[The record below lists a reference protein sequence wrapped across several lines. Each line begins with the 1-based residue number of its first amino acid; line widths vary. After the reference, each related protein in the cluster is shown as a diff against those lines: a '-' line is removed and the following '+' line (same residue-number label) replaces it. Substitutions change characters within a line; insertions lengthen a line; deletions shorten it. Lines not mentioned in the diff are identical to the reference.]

1 MYLHARQTPLLSEL
15 HPQPCFFFFHF
26 TKSSHLSSSSHDTE
40 RGPDGEPLSL
50 EGGHFDN
57 HLWLSGKWKGR
68 GVQEDLVCDRLFRD
82 RPQIYLGM
90 EEGGTDA
97 DTKKLPNLA
106 PTTQSGN

>member
-1 MYLHARQTPLLSEL
+1 MLGKPLYSLSYN
-15 HPQPCFFFFHF
+15 PSPVSFFFHF

-82 RPQIYLGM
+82 RPHLGM

>member
-15 HPQPCFFFFHF
+15 HPQPCFFFPFYQI
-26 TKSSHLSSSSHDTE
+26 KSPFFFIPCHRE

-57 HLWLSGKWKGR
+57 HLWLPGKRKGR

-82 RPQIYLGM
+82 RPHLGM

-106 PTTQSGN
+106 PTTQSSN